1 VSPLAPDDRR
11 AALIAATLPLL
22 RAQGLGVSTRQ
33 IAEAAGV
40 AEGTIFR
47 VFPDKVAL
55 IRAALECAFDPAPT
69 LRALRA
75 IPGSLDLRARL
86 VVAAELITER
96 VQANAPLMVAV
107 RANGLAVVTTP
118 DSGRSANV
126 AAQRPADGTA
136 PAAEAGAGGTAD
148 ADDNAA
154 AHDSGASGAGGA
166 KRGAV
171 AGPGHECRRPEGGAS
186 MPGAAHQAMQQLVDA
201 ITELIDPDAWR
212 LRQPPY
218 AIAWLLTSMVLTGA
232 RAAWIAPA
240 PLTTDDMVAVL
251 LDGVLRDEETSSR
264 KSSHADTTTQTAPEA
279 VFEDYLAGR
288 AASARLHAGGSLP
301 ADAQR

>member
-1 VSPLAPDDRR
+1 MTSDAPRRRRVSPLAPDDRR

-118 DSGRSANV
+118 DSGRSADV
-126 AAQRPADGTA
+126 AVEGPADG
-136 PAAEAGAGGTAD
+136 
-148 ADDNAA
+148 
-154 AHDSGASGAGGA
+154 
-166 KRGAV
+166 GAV

-279 VFEDYLAGR
+279 VLEDYLAGS
-288 AASARLHAGGSLP
+288 AAPVGLHAGGSLP